1 MAAGVRTRSLPMV
14 AAGLLAVAGLSLV
27 NPNTTHLPLCPLH
40 AMTGLWCPLCGSTRA
55 GYALLHGR
63 FGTALGDN
71 ALFVGALPL
80 LVLLW
85 FWRAAHG
92 GTPGRCAG
100 AAGGSASRRSRGY
113 GIGWR
118 PLPSWWCWPALVIGL
133 AFGVLRNLPAGS
145 WLAPPG

>member
-1 MAAGVRTRSLPMV
+1 MATGVRLPSPRLA

-55 GYALLHGR
+55 GYALLHGQ
-63 FGTALGDN
+63 FGTALADN
-71 ALFVGALPL
+71 ALLVGALPV

-85 FWRAAHG
+85 AWRVLPG
-92 GTPGRCAG
+92 GTGRLLPG
-100 AAGGSASRRSRGY
+100 
-113 GIGWR
+113 
-118 PLPSWWCWPALVIGL
+118 WWYWPALVIGL